1 MHAIVATALRF
12 THDSRLS
19 KSWKTNFRHIAKQKV
34 IMFALEKPCVE
45 SLRAIVIIVLD
56 VVVSSLPNLDLRP
69 MKLD

>member
-1 MHAIVATALRF
+1 
-12 THDSRLS
+12 
-19 KSWKTNFRHIAKQKV
+19 
-34 IMFALEKPCVE
+34 MFALEKPCVE